1 MCATLGATVVAL
13 ALLPAALAQAFAVPP
28 TLGAGGCYDPTQS
41 NADFEAYGP
50 TDVSAQAGN
59 NRVTVNE
66 NAAGTITVFKYPN
79 PSLYNQIK
87 YFAVSRDPD
96 GRVHNRFPNEG
107 SFAGIRWRTRR
118 GAGFAWLR
126 DWRTTQGWDSS
137 DLPVPVTR
145 YQSPKRIGL
154 SVTVFDLA
162 PPRSDTFVRELWVRR
177 SRRSPVRQASVTYFA
192 NFNPV
197 ASHVPLL
204 PIGDW
209 CTPGSDQHAAYDHSA
224 HAVVNSWTGTDQAT
238 GKAASVA
245 VAFGFDRRDSS
256 HQVGQDAYDPAAGGS
271 GGPDGYDQARTR
283 PYRLG
288 GNSVADGQTTGALSR
303 VLHFDRAGRA
313 AERVVIAG
321 GTNAGGALAA
331 LSGARKA
338 SFARQLAAE
347 RSDWRGFLSHTQ
359 LPAGA
364 PRRVTEV
371 AKRSLISVRMARAPE
386 TGAIVAS
393 ANTQGPYGE
402 DWIRDGA
409 FLNRMLDE
417 NGYSTLVTQHNLF
430 YARIQASPTNPSAI
444 RPSGNW
450 TMAAYADGIDGAP
463 IPWEI
468 DETGLGIWT
477 LYDHSTFLQGPAAR
491 AYLEQVYPAIVRSA
505 DFLTL
510 CEDPTNGMQCTAN
523 EDDNYTPSQTLH
535 GAETVFLGLR
545 SAVAAAKAMG
555 DTGVR
560 IGMWQARLDRL
571 GAAIGRLYDPGKR
584 AYGEG
589 ASGSNAYNLDYS
601 DGGWLLWPV
610 QYKPYDDPTMRGEA
624 DAVDRALRAS
634 LAAPRGQYEAKALLG
649 LAYAR
654 RGPGELARL
663 RRPLGYMA
671 RVLTTPTGLFGE
683 SWIRDR
689 TGRPLPVQDM
699 PHVWEHALF
708 YLAAL
713 KIDGARRYT
722 FERTDLFM
730 RACRSGTAPRRA
742 CR

>member
-1 MCATLGATVVAL
+1 MGSRGVLTAVVLAALAAAPGRAL
-13 ALLPAALAQAFAVPP
+13 ALPP

-50 TDVSAQAGN
+50 TDVDAQAGN

-66 NAAGTITVFKYPN
+66 NAAGTLTVFKYPN

-87 YFAVSRDPD
+87 YFAVSRDAD
-96 GRVHNRFPNEG
+96 GRVHTRFPNEG
-107 SFAGIRWRTRR
+107 SFAGIGWRTRH
-118 GAGFAWLR
+118 GTGFAWLR
-126 DWRTTQGWDSS
+126 DWRATQGWDSS

-145 YQSPKRIGL
+145 YRSPKSLGL
-154 SVTVFDLA
+154 TVTVFDLA
-162 PPRSDTFVRELWVRR
+162 PPGGDAFVREIWVTRA
-177 SRRSPVRQASVTYFA
+177 RRSPVRQASVTYFA

-209 CTPGSDQHAAYDHSA
+209 CLPGSDQHAAYDAPA
-224 HAVVNSWTGTDQAT
+224 HAVVSSWSGTDQAT
-238 GKAASVA
+238 GNATSVA
-245 VAFGFDRRDSS
+245 VAFGFDRPDTA
-256 HQVGQDAYDPAAGGS
+256 HQVGQDAYDPATGGS
-271 GGPDGYDQARTR
+271 GGPDAFDQA
-283 PYRLG
+283 PHGLG
-288 GNSVADGQTTGALSR
+288 GDDLADGQTTGALTR
-303 VLHFDRAGRA
+303 RLRFDRRGRA

-321 GTNAGGALAA
+321 GTDAGQALAA
-331 LSGARKA
+331 LRTASRT
-338 SFARQLAAE
+338 SFARELAAE
-347 RSDWRGFLSHTQ
+347 RSDWRAFLSRTK

-371 AKRSLISVRMARAPE
+371 AKRSLISVRLARAPE

-409 FLNRMLDE
+409 FINRLLDE
-417 NGYSTLVTQHNLF
+417 NGYTGLVTQHNLF
-430 YARIQASPTNPSAI
+430 YARIQASPENPSAI

-450 TMAAYADGIDGAP
+450 TMAAYADGVDGAP

-468 DETGLGIWT
+468 DETGLGLWT
-477 LYDHSTFLQGPAAR
+477 LYDHATFLRGPAAHD
-491 AYLEQVYPAIVRSA
+491 YLAQVYPAIVRSA

-523 EDDNYTPSQTLH
+523 EDDNYTPSQSLH
-535 GAETVFLGLR
+535 GAEAVYLGLR
-545 SAVAAAKAMG
+545 SAIAAAKAMG
-555 DTGVR
+555 DTDARVGL
-560 IGMWQARLDRL
+560 WQARLDRL
-571 GAAIGRLYDPGKR
+571 GAAIDRLYDPGTR
-584 AYGEG
+584 SDGEG
-589 ASGSNAYNLDYS
+589 SAGGNASNLDYS

-610 QYKPYDDPTMRGEA
+610 QYKPYPDPTMRGEA
-624 DAVDRALRAS
+624 DAVARAMSAS

-649 LAYAR
+649 LAYAGR
-654 RGPGELARL
+654 DPAALRDTLA
-663 RRPLGYMA
+663 YMA
-671 RVLTTPTGLFGE
+671 RALTTPTGLFGE
-683 SWIRDR
+683 SWTRLPD
-689 TGRPLPVQDM
+689 GRSLPVQDM

-722 FERTDLFM
+722 FDRTDAFQ
-730 RACRSGTAPRRA
+730 RACRSTPRSG
-742 CR
+742 CRSRGA